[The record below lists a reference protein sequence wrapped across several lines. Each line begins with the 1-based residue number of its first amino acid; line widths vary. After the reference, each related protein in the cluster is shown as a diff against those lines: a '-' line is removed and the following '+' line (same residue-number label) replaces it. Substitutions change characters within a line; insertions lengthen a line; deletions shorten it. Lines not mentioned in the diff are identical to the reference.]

1 MGELVDGLPVRIY
14 CPHCGC
20 CDRITACRNRSN
32 RPYWCGDCRK
42 HFSVRTGSVLANSKI
57 PLRKWAIGI
66 HLHLTRPY
74 GISGRQL
81 AFDLGL
87 TEKSAL
93 FMLHRIREGWPKQE
107 SLNCNVGEVDEVNIG
122 GEDPNRHRNKK
133 FGRQWQKGVSIAAV
147 MYDRETGSVAAEVI
161 LKKTEET
168 LSAFVKKHL
177 RRGGTLFTDELPAY
191 SDFRW
196 AARHEVVNHK
206 NGEYARDDATT
217 NRAESFN
224 SQIKGTYGIYRH
236 LSPKYLPQYLNEI
249 TGRHNLRGMDT
260 LDQMKSLVSG
270 MVGKP
275 LTHRDLLATEVPPRP
290 FTHHRWKEGEPFRKV
305 RKVEKPGEINGLQQ
319 GHIPDAGMLSGSKRT
334 CW

>member
-1 MGELVDGLPVRIY
+1 M
-14 CPHCGC
+14 
-20 CDRITACRNRSN
+20 
-32 RPYWCGDCRK
+32 
-42 HFSVRTGSVLANSKI
+42 ANSKI
-57 PLRKWAIGI
+57 SYQKWVIGI

-74 GISGRQL
+74 GISSSQL
-81 AFDLGL
+81 ARDLGI
-87 TEKSAL
+87 TQKSAWS
-93 FMLHRIREGWPKQE
+93 MLHRIREGWKEQQ
-107 SLNCNVGEVDEVNIG
+107 SLNCEIAEADEVNIG
-122 GEDPNRHRNKK
+122 GKDPNRHFDKK
-133 FGRQWQKGVSIAAV
+133 FGNNWRKGVSIAAV

-161 LKKTEET
+161 LEKTEET

-177 RRGGTLFTDELPAY
+177 RRGGTLFTDELPGY

-236 LSPKYLPQYLNEI
+236 LSPKYLPRYLNEI

-270 MVGKP
+270 MMGKP

-305 RKVEKPGEINGLQQ
+305 NKVKN
-319 GHIPDAGMLSGSKRT
+319 PDGSY
-334 CW
+334 

>member
-20 CDRITACRNRSN
+20 CDRITACRKHGN
-32 RPYWCGDCRK
+32 RPYWCGACRK

-93 FMLHRIREGWPKQE
+93 FMLHRIREGWPEQE
-107 SLNCNVGEVDEVNIG
+107 SLNCRVGEVDEVFIG
-122 GEDPNRHRNKK
+122 GVDKNRHFDKR
-133 FGRQWQKGVSIAAV
+133 FGHNWAKGVSIAGV
-147 MYDRETGSVAAEVI
+147 MCDPDTGKVASEVI
-161 LKKTEET
+161 PDRTEEEPYPFSSRNT
-168 LSAFVKKHL
+168 YAKGARFFPTSIPLIPISDGRQDTKPSITKK
-177 RRGGTLFTDELPAY
+177 
-191 SDFRW
+191 
-196 AARHEVVNHK
+196 
-206 NGEYARDDATT
+206 GEYARGDATT

-290 FTHHRWKEGEPFRKV
+290 FTHHRWKEGEPFLKV
-305 RKVEKPGEINGLQQ
+305 TTVTN
-319 GHIPDAGMLSGSKRT
+319 PDGF
-334 CW
+334 